1 MIKKTI
7 SLFILIVSDLIVV
20 FSSLIIAY
28 FIRLKILPIFFYDF
42 KELPLNPLSLY
53 LNQYYMAAAWI
64 IIFAHEKLY
73 IKRYPFWEEVKVL
86 LKSTTISSAF
96 IIITIFITRKQIIY
110 SRTVII
116 LVWLI
121 SIFLFPILRY
131 LTKILLS
138 RTNLWK
144 KKLIILGVHQTSL
157 SILQNIIKNK
167 TMGYEVLGFL
177 DNDSKKIGRKFSGIE
192 VIGPISELENITN
205 VFQSKDIM
213 ITTPHLPRKELKE
226 LLLKCESI
234 SESMWLIPRS
244 GDFITEGV
252 EIEVLGDVLTL
263 YIKKNLMKPW
273 NIFIKTVFD
282 RFLTL
287 ILVVSLLP
295 IFLIIAIAIKLDSK
309 GPVIF
314 VQKRLGHRKEMFN
327 LWKFRSMYIDCDLK
341 LDEYLS
347 KNQKAKV
354 DWRKY
359 KKLKSDDPRVTR
371 VGKFIRKLSLD
382 ELPQLFNVLSGKM
395 SLVGPRPY
403 LIQELEGKES
413 FIIKITKVRPGISGL
428 WQISG
433 RSELPFEERLALDEY
448 YIRNWSLW
456 FDIIILLKS
465 LKVLFSSKGAY

>member
-167 TMGYEVLGFL
+167 L
-177 DNDSKKIGRKFSGIE
+177 KK
-192 VIGPISELENITN
+192 
-205 VFQSKDIM
+205 
-213 ITTPHLPRKELKE
+213 
-226 LLLKCESI
+226 
-234 SESMWLIPRS
+234 
-244 GDFITEGV
+244 
-252 EIEVLGDVLTL
+252 
-263 YIKKNLMKPW
+263 KKK
-273 NIFIKTVFD
+273 
-282 RFLTL
+282 
-287 ILVVSLLP
+287 
-295 IFLIIAIAIKLDSK
+295 
-309 GPVIF
+309 
-314 VQKRLGHRKEMFN
+314 
-327 LWKFRSMYIDCDLK
+327 
-341 LDEYLS
+341 
-347 KNQKAKV
+347 
-354 DWRKY
+354 
-359 KKLKSDDPRVTR
+359 
-371 VGKFIRKLSLD
+371 
-382 ELPQLFNVLSGKM
+382 
-395 SLVGPRPY
+395 
-403 LIQELEGKES
+403 
-413 FIIKITKVRPGISGL
+413 
-428 WQISG
+428 
-433 RSELPFEERLALDEY
+433 
-448 YIRNWSLW
+448 
-456 FDIIILLKS
+456 
-465 LKVLFSSKGAY
+465 